1 METVTFVRD
10 FESKEAVIKVETD
23 NYETFIVYKEEYRK
37 DFTTHPKIYVGS
49 FSFTSEDID
58 GAINSEKKI
67 SDFIAEKFNFT
78 NVWGLGCSPHITIK
92 G

>member
-10 FESKEAVIKVETD
+10 FESKEAVIKVETN
-23 NYETFIVYKEEYRK
+23 NYETFVVYKEEYRK
-37 DFTTHPKIYVGS
+37 DFTTHPKIYVG
-49 FSFTSEDID
+49 SFTSEDID

-78 NVWGLGCSPHITIK
+78 DVYSLNDFHKEEV
-92 G
+92 